1 MKRNSHCLKIFINLA
16 PFYAE
21 GAGGLRHRS
30 WPYPVLKVCLT
41 PFPFQPKAYRI
52 NKTMDVIPAVDIKNG
67 KCVRLFQGRMDSETV
82 FSDDPAA
89 MAKRWEDE
97 GAEFIHIVDLD
108 GAIEKSPQNLG
119 SIRKIINSVDAHIQV
134 GGGIR
139 NERTIRMFLEIG
151 VKRVVMGTEAIRNP
165 KLVKDACKE
174 FPGQIVVGIDA
185 RNGWVA
191 IEGWTKTTQIKAVD
205 LAIQFEDSG
214 VAAINFTDIH
224 RDGMQTGPNIEET
237 RRLAEAV
244 NIPVVASGGISSI
257 EDIQNLMPLETVGVV
272 GVIIGRALYSGR
284 LKLKEAIEVLKKQ
297 K

>member
-1 MKRNSHCLKIFINLA
+1 
-16 PFYAE
+16 
-21 GAGGLRHRS
+21 
-30 WPYPVLKVCLT
+30 
-41 PFPFQPKAYRI
+41 
-52 NKTMDVIPAVDIKNG
+52 
-67 KCVRLFQGRMDSETV
+67 MDSETV

-272 GVIIGRALYSGR
+272 GVIIGRALYSGS